1 MKIYYTLFG
10 LAFLNGYS
18 QTVSTTDAKKIMD
31 CININHHIETVK
43 ETTLMWIKPE
53 QESEY
58 LKYFEPT
65 VKEFE
70 GDIVEY
76 YQSQYSSEE
85 IKQILDFY
93 NTGIGKKIADNV
105 KDLSIAALKADEQ
118 WEDAMLEL
126 VYKYFKK

>member
-58 LKYFEPT
+58 LKYFVPT
-65 VKEFE
+65 VKEFV
-70 GDIVEY
+70 GDIV
-76 YQSQYSSEE
+76 
-85 IKQILDFY
+85 
-93 NTGIGKKIADNV
+93 
-105 KDLSIAALKADEQ
+105 
-118 WEDAMLEL
+118 
-126 VYKYFKK
+126 